1 MKKKQD
7 GNKIIATNKKAYH
20 DYFIEDTLE
29 AGIALEGHEVK
40 SLRLNNV
47 NMKDSFAIV
56 KNGEVFLVGMHISP
70 YKMAT
75 MFKIDPMRNRRLLLH
90 KSEIRKLKQKV
101 EQKGYTLVP
110 TKLYFMDA
118 LVKVELGV
126 ARGKELHDK
135 RDAIQEKENNYNN
148 IDFLY
153 NLDPNNKNMNLEDKK
168 RNQFKAIC
176 SQTLLP
182 MYGGIAILLVIF
194 IEESHFSFR

>member
-75 MFKIDPMRNRRLLLH
+75 MFKIDPMRNCRLLLH

-110 TKLYFMDA
+110 TKLYFKDA

-135 RDAIQEKENNYNN
+135 RDAISEKENKRK
-148 IDFLY
+148 
-153 NLDPNNKNMNLEDKK
+153 LDRVLKE
-168 RNQFKAIC
+168 
-176 SQTLLP
+176 
-182 MYGGIAILLVIF
+182 YGA
-194 IEESHFSFR
+194 R

>member
-90 KSEIRKLKQKV
+90 KSEIRKLMKDLNKDQV
-101 EQKGYTLVP
+101 S
-110 TKLYFMDA
+110 D
-118 LVKVELGV
+118 
-126 ARGKELHDK
+126 KE
-135 RDAIQEKENNYNN
+135 
-148 IDFLY
+148 
-153 NLDPNNKNMNLEDKK
+153 
-168 RNQFKAIC
+168 
-176 SQTLLP
+176 
-182 MYGGIAILLVIF
+182 V
-194 IEESHFSFR
+194 

>member
-75 MFKIDPMRNRRLLLH
+75 MFKIDPMRNRRLQLH

-110 TKLYFMDA
+110 TKLYFKDA

-135 RDAIQEKENNYNN
+135 RDAISEKENKRK
-148 IDFLY
+148 
-153 NLDPNNKNMNLEDKK
+153 LDRVLKE
-168 RNQFKAIC
+168 
-176 SQTLLP
+176 
-182 MYGGIAILLVIF
+182 YGA
-194 IEESHFSFR
+194 R